1 MFYNIN
7 EEKNLETI
15 LFIDGYLLHLQ
26 RSPHA
31 VHLS

>member
-1 MFYNIN
+1 MMFYNIN

-26 RSPHA
+26 RSPD
-31 VHLS
+31 SFY